1 MLCCLMVMAAMGYGQ
16 IEPWELISPWDG
28 WNFSAECETGQTLYY
43 RITDSVNYEV
53 ALTHPAPY
61 SFVTLDFWEG
71 FICCTSTTSKAFPIR
86 IG

>member
-1 MLCCLMVMAAMGYGQ
+1 MICCLMVMAAMGYGQ

-28 WNFSAECETGQTLYY
+28 RNFSAECETGQTLYY

-53 ALTHPAPY
+53 TLTHPAPY